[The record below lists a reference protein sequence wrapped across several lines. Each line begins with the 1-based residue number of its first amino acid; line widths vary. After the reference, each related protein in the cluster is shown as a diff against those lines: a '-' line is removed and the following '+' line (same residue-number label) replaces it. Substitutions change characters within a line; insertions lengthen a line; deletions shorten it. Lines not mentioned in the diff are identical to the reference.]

1 MNLLWYSL
9 TSLVSLLLHHSARK
23 PELRRP
29 YDSGYEVH
37 SPGAAV
43 LGIDALD
50 KTNAKDNNKRSSNLW
65 KSRHTQNP
73 SIATTAY

>member
-1 MNLLWYSL
+1 VPIQ
-9 TSLVSLLLHHSARK
+9 TFVIRRLVKQDSGF
-23 PELRRP
+23 RRP
-29 YDSGYEVH
+29 YDSGYEVR

-43 LGIDALD
+43 LGIDAID